1 MSSQTKQLEI
11 MSKINSL
18 LGELQ
23 KQEKDLEKIYFQE
36 SVEDFKLRN
45 YRNFLN

>member
-11 MSKINSL
+11 MSKINDL

-23 KQEKDLEKIYFQE
+23 KQEKDLEKIHFQE
-36 SVEDFKLRN
+36 SVEDLEKRFTSWS
-45 YRNFLN
+45 